1 MYRIV
6 ADHQHYIVI
15 DKSPNVG
22 FHTEGGVFGV
32 AEQLKRDLG
41 AGALYPVHRLDRM
54 TSRLLLFAKDRQT
67 ARCLAEQF
75 EQRQV
80 QKFYLALSDR
90 KPKKK
95 QGLVKGDM
103 EKGRRGSWKLLTSN
117 NNPAV
122 TRFFS
127 CHVEPGLR
135 LFLLKPQT
143 GKTHQL
149 RVAMKSIGAPV
160 LGDSRYSMVDP
171 GANERGY
178 LHAYGL
184 GFTLDGKSQRF
195 ICSPTEGEAFNR
207 PSFAQALLAYQDPW
221 ELSWP

>member
-6 ADHQHYIVI
+6 ADHKQYIVI
-15 DKSPNVG
+15 DKDPNVG
-22 FHTEGGVFGV
+22 FHTEDGVFGV

-41 AGALYPVHRLDRM
+41 VEALYPVHRLDRM
-54 TSRLLLFAKDRQT
+54 TSGLLLFAKNRQT
-67 ARCLAEQF
+67 ARVLGEQF

-95 QGLVKGDM
+95 QGSVKGDM
-103 EKGRRGSWKLLTSN
+103 EKGRRGSWKLLISK

-122 TRFFS
+122 TQFFS
-127 CHVEPGLR
+127 CSVEPGLR
-135 LFLLKPQT
+135 LYLLKPLT

-149 RVAMKSIGAPV
+149 RVAMKSIGAPI
-160 LGDSRYSMVDP
+160 LGDGRYSTVDLD
-171 GANERGY
+171 ADERGY

-184 GFTLDGKSQRF
+184 GFTLGGQSPRF
-195 ICSPTEGEAFNR
+195 ICPPTRGQVFNR
-207 PSFAQALLAYQDPW
+207 PSFAQALLAYHDPW
-221 ELSWP
+221 DLAWP